1 MKRTLATITPYAG
14 NQQVR
19 FCIIGLLGLSV
30 AMVTSSTM
38 ADVYVGTGKTVQHRV
53 DGNVT
58 QSDSVVI
65 AERGTLVKTGDGK
78 WTLPTSKLA
87 QGWEASVKV
96 AEGTLAVERTAP
108 ERHVFSNVSNVLLT
122 AASWFDASKDDSLVR
137 DGANNITDW
146 LDVREDPN
154 ASPYIYTRVKTV
166 TDIVSRYPVL
176 QTTNG
181 ITGLY
186 FHGYKSGCYA
196 RLVTPS
202 DAQAGTYCY
211 NVFAVHGQ
219 FDKLGTIFGT
229 RKSPGGNYLA
239 FESGSSGGAFSP
251 LWNCTS
257 KCGIHNARTYVN
269 GMEVDGFSKAEQA
282 MPAEF
287 CLLDVDII
295 DGTPGL
301 VQCFFNDQDYWNSST
316 VSGYQK
322 YSWAGD
328 RIGGEY
334 LCEVLLFNVHLTEAE
349 RLAVEGYLMEKWFGI
364 RHASSLSVE
373 VADGAT
379 VRLSGTDSSVPVTV
393 AGAGSLVESGSG
405 VKDIEYAES
414 ISGLANYRADGMTLV
429 GYDLVPYL
437 ARAGESVSVSE
448 TTDGYVVAS
457 TAADG
462 ERLVKTGAGP
472 LVIRGVPDGVKTL
485 TVSNG
490 TLTVKPAAAVAEDSA
505 VTEAINLLSNGSFE
519 EGRENFTY
527 YQNLGN
533 GVDFHDWYFTTS
545 GSSMEAFV
553 NHSSNDGGYNHYSQY
568 IKIPTDT
575 PDGECVL
582 VLNKDATAQTLFTPT
597 EAGDYEVSFYL
608 STRETSGSV
617 NHILG
622 VYVGQNGGEMTC
634 LGAARALDYKGR
646 FAVFRF
652 IARNLSAGV
661 TYALRF
667 APITSGVDRTSVI
680 DNVKVCKADSS
691 RPFEIPNGGFEYF
704 KADTAELVNPF
715 EFSSANMT
723 ALDGWTLMNEQN
735 FQGAVISP
743 VFQGTYTVS
752 GTAAQNSPNWGGKY
766 FCPQENANGA
776 SQLYMGLGTKASV
789 TFTPPAGT
797 YRIRAK
803 SALRIIGSATT
814 PRADFACTATIGGT
828 AQSLGSFRIDS
839 TLMRLRTFDLPFS
852 VDGTEEVALA
862 FTSRRV
868 AWNDVTSSG
877 SGDHSALGLIV
888 DDVELVPVPTVMT
901 GNLVR
906 APGFESGAM
915 DVWGVQGG
923 DWANAGYVDSVWG
936 AQWYIGGDAHIDTDG
951 ASLLPEQLCASGT
964 NVRYLRMH
972 GGVTV
977 TQQVAVATAGNYT
990 LSVYGRKRTKSDG
1003 TIFESSAVKLWLAK
1017 GDKVLSAGE
1026 FVPTATNFCRHAWKI
1041 VIDEPGDWTL
1051 NVQNTSSGWVALD
1064 EFSLVRSADAADAT
1078 GDWDEIVV
1086 NVAQG
1091 AKLDLDYVGTN
1102 KVDTVRLGNHRR
1114 TGIISA
1120 ETYPDFVTGS
1130 GALAVTPIGTM
1141 MIFR

>member
-58 QSDSVVI
+58 QNDSVVI
-65 AERGTLVKTGDGK
+65 GERGTLVKTGEGT

-87 QGWEASVKV
+87 QEWEASVKV
-96 AEGTLAVERTAP
+96 AEGTMSIECSAP
-108 ERHVFSNVSNVLLT
+108 ERHAFSGVSNVLSR
-122 AASWFDASKDDSLVR
+122 AYSWLDSSKSDSIVR
-137 DGANNITDW
+137 DGSNNITDW
-146 LDVREDPN
+146 LDARENPS
-154 ASPYIYTRVKTV
+154 ASPYSYPRAKAV

-295 DGTPGL
+295 DGAPGL

-393 AGAGSLVESGSG
+393 AGGGALVESGTG

-414 ISGLANYRADGMTLV
+414 FSGLAGYRADGMTLV

-448 TTDGYVVAS
+448 TTDGYVVAG
-457 TAADG
+457 TAANG
-462 ERLVKTGAGP
+462 ESLVKTGAGP
-472 LVIRGVPDGVKTL
+472 LVIRSVPESVKTL
-485 TVSNG
+485 TVSEG
-490 TLTVKPAAAVAEDSA
+490 TLTVRPAAAVAEAAAPEA
-505 VTEAINLLSNGSFE
+505 VNLVSNGSFE
-519 EGRENFTY
+519 EGRESFTY

-533 GVDFHDWYFTTS
+533 GVDFHGWHITTS
-545 GSSMEAFV
+545 GSSMEAYV
-553 NHSSNDGGYNHYSQY
+553 NHTSNSGGYNTSSQY
-568 IKIPTDT
+568 IKLPLTV

-582 VLNKDATAQTLFTPT
+582 VLNDNATAQTSFTPT
-597 EAGDYEVSFYL
+597 ESGDYEVSFYL
-608 STRETSGSV
+608 STRERSASV
-617 NHILG
+617 NHVLG
-622 VYVGQNGGEMTC
+622 VYLGPDGGEMAC
-634 LGAARALDYKGR
+634 LGAARALDYNGR
-646 FAVFRF
+646 FTEFRF
-652 IARNLSAGV
+652 KAGNLTAGT
-661 TYALRF
+661 TYLLKF
-667 APITSGVDRTSVI
+667 APLQSFVDRTSVL
-680 DNVKVCKADSS
+680 DDVKVCKVDAS
-691 RPFEIPNGGFEYF
+691 RPFELPNGGFEYF
-704 KADTAELVNPF
+704 KADANELVSPF

-723 ALDGWTLMNEQN
+723 ALEGWTLTNEQN

-862 FTSRRV
+862 LTSRRV

-877 SGDHSALGLIV
+877 SGDHSALGLII
-888 DDVELVPVPTVMT
+888 DDVELVPVPAAAA
-901 GNLVR
+901 GNLVQ
-906 APGFESGAM
+906 APGFETGAL
-915 DVWGVQGG
+915 DCWGVQGG
-923 DWANAGYVDSVWG
+923 DWANSGYADNVWG
-936 AQWYIGGDAHIDTDG
+936 AQRYTSDGAHISSDG
-951 ASLLPEQLCASGT
+951 ASLLPSRLCAGGS
-964 NVRYLRMH
+964 NNYYLRIH
-972 GGVTV
+972 GAYTV
-977 TQQVAVATAGNYT
+977 TQQVTVAEAGRYT
-990 LSVYGRKRTKSDG
+990 LSVYGRKRVKDDG
-1003 TIFESSAVKLWLAK
+1003 TIFESAPVQLSLSKDGRTIEAGGFAAV
-1017 GDKVLSAGE
+1017 S
-1026 FVPTATNFCRHAWKI
+1026 TNFCRHAWNV
-1041 VIDEPGDWTL
+1041 VIDDPGSWTL
-1051 NVQNTSSGWVALD
+1051 NVQTTGGNWIILD
-1064 EFSLVRSADAADAT
+1064 EFALVRNADAAEVS
-1078 GDWDEIVV
+1078 GDWESITVV
-1086 NVAQG
+1086 VAQG
-1091 AKLDLDYVGTN
+1091 AKLDLDYTGTN
-1102 KVDTVRLGNHRR
+1102 KVYSVRLGNHRR

-1120 ETYPDFVTGS
+1120 ETCPDFVSGS
-1130 GALAVTPIGTM
+1130 GALEASPVGTVM
-1141 MIFR
+1141 VFR